1 MPQWTKNRCLEG
13 EGVVQ
18 YEKLTVWVIIKKKK
32 KLSKHTPN
40 LDVTLKNTKLLLQ
53 LNTKVFFLNPGNKL
67 QSIQNQIKS
76 KHKI

>member
-1 MPQWTKNRCLEG
+1 MDQKQMFGG
-13 EGVVQ
+13 EIVVQ

-53 LNTKVFFLNPGNKL
+53 LNYKV
-67 QSIQNQIKS
+67 
-76 KHKI
+76 